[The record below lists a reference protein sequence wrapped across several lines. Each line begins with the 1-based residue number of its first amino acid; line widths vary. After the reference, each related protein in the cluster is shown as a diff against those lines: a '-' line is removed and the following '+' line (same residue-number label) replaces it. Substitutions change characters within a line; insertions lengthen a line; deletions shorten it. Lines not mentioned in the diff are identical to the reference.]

1 MDNTVRKLLIVEDD
15 PGLRDMLCWCFDGYE
30 VFVAEDR
37 EAALLQLRLH
47 APSIVLLDLGLPPDP
62 ANISE
67 GLQALEQ
74 IQTLAPATKI
84 IVVTGNDGRENAL
97 RAVAMGAYDFYEKP
111 VDADVLK
118 LLVDRAYNL
127 HALERENRELLT
139 RQAMTPLNGVIAGSA
154 KMLKICRS
162 IEKIAATNTNVLLQ
176 GESGTGKELLARALH
191 ELSPRAQAPFID
203 INCAAIT
210 DVLLQNE
217 LFGHEKGAFT
227 GATKQV
233 RGKIE
238 YAHGGTLLLDEIGDL
253 PPPLQAK
260 VLRFLREG
268 VIERV
273 GGRKLIPV
281 DVRVVC
287 TTHRDMVALIGEGSF
302 RQDLYS
308 RISEVTIHVP
318 PLREREGDVLLIAR
332 KLLSLYGQQL
342 GRPRLH
348 FALDVIHALEAHPWP
363 GNIREL
369 ENRLKR
375 AVISSESDQIMARD
389 LELEGGELST
399 APLDLRQARE
409 RAERHVLQQALAYT
423 NSNVSR
429 AADLL
434 GITRPTLYTL
444 LSKHG
449 IKL

>member
-1 MDNTVRKLLIVEDD
+1 MADSGKKLLIVEDD
-15 PGLRDMLCWCFDGYE
+15 LGLRNMLCWCFDGYE
-30 VFVAEDR
+30 VLVAEDR
-37 EAALLQLRLH
+37 ETALLQLRLH
-47 APSIVLLDLGLPPDP
+47 APSVVLLDLGLPPDP

-67 GLQALEQ
+67 GLKALEQ
-74 IQTLAPATKI
+74 IQSLAPATKI

-97 RAVAMGAYDFYEKP
+97 RAVAMGAYDFYQKP

-118 LLVDRAYNL
+118 LLVDRAQNL
-127 HALERENRELLT
+127 YTLERENRELLA

-154 KMLKICRS
+154 EMLKISRS
-162 IEKIAATNTNVLLQ
+162 IKKIASTKTNVLLL
-176 GESGTGKELLARALH
+176 GESGTGKDLLARALH
-191 ELSPRAQAPFID
+191 KLSPRAKEPFVA
-203 INCAAIT
+203 INGAAIT
-210 DVLLQNE
+210 DTLLQNE
-217 LFGHEKGAFT
+217 LFGYEKGAFV

-238 YAHGGTLLLDEIGDL
+238 NAHGGTLMLDGVGDL

-260 VLRFLREG
+260 VLRFLQEH

-281 DVRVVC
+281 DVRLVC
-287 TTHRDMVALIGEGSF
+287 ATHRDMAMLIQEGLF

-308 RISEVTIHVP
+308 RISEVTIQVP

-332 KLLSLYGQQL
+332 MLLNLYGQQL

-348 FALDVIHALEAHPWP
+348 FASDVLQALEEHSWP
-363 GNIREL
+363 GNVREL

-375 AVISSESDQIMARD
+375 AVILSESDQITARD
-389 LELEGGELST
+389 LELEIGEVSS

-409 RAERHVLQQALAYT
+409 RAEHQVLQQALAYT

-429 AADLL
+429 AAELL

-444 LSKHG
+444 LSKHNF
-449 IKL
+449 KL

>member
-1 MDNTVRKLLIVEDD
+1 METSTKKLLIVEDD
-15 PGLRDMLCWCFDGYE
+15 PGLRDMLCWCFEGYE

-37 EAALLQLRLH
+37 ETALLQLRLH

-74 IQTLAPATKI
+74 IQALAPTTKI

-97 RAVAMGAYDFYEKP
+97 RAVALGAYDFYEKP

-127 HALERENRELLT
+127 YVLERENQELLA
-139 RQAMTPLNGVIAGSA
+139 RQALTPLHGVIAGSA
-154 KMLKICRS
+154 EMLKICRH
-162 IEKIAATNTNVLLQ
+162 IKKIAPTNTNVLLL
-176 GESGTGKELLARALH
+176 GENGTGKELLARALH
-191 ELSPRAQAPFID
+191 ELSPRANGPFVT

-217 LFGHEKGAFT
+217 LFGYEKGAFT
-227 GATKQV
+227 GATRQV

-238 YAHGGTLLLDEIGDL
+238 HAHGGTLMLDEVGAL
-253 PPPLQAK
+253 PLPLQAK
-260 VLRFLREG
+260 VLRFLQER

-281 DVRVVC
+281 DVRLIC
-287 TTHRDMVALIGEGSF
+287 ATHHDLAAPIEEGLF

-308 RISEVTIHVP
+308 RISEVAIQIP
-318 PLREREGDVLLIAR
+318 PLRERESDVLLIAR
-332 KLLSLYGQQL
+332 MLLNLYGQQL
-342 GRPRLH
+342 GRPRLR
-348 FALDVIHALEAHPWP
+348 FAPDVLQALEAHPWP
-363 GNIREL
+363 GNVREL

-375 AVISSESDQIMARD
+375 AVMLSESGQITARD
-389 LELEGGELST
+389 LELETGEVYTS
-399 APLDLRQARE
+399 PLDLRQARE
-409 RAERHVLQQALAYT
+409 RAEHQVLQQALAYT
-423 NSNVSR
+423 NNNVSH
-429 AADLL
+429 AAELL

-444 LSKHG
+444 LVKHD

>member
-1 MDNTVRKLLIVEDD
+1 MEPSTKKLLIVEDD

-67 GLQALEQ
+67 GLRALEQ
-74 IQTLAPATKI
+74 IQTLAPTTKI
-84 IVVTGNDGRENAL
+84 IVVTGNDGRANAL

-111 VDADVLK
+111 VDADVLR

-127 HALERENRELLT
+127 HALERENRELLA
-139 RQAMTPLNGVIAGSA
+139 RQAMTPLSGVIAGSA
-154 KMLKICRS
+154 EMLKICRS
-162 IEKIAATNTNVLLQ
+162 IEKIAATNTHILLQ

-191 ELSPRAQAPFID
+191 ELSPRAKNPFVA
-203 INCAAIT
+203 INCAAIS
-210 DVLLQNE
+210 DALLQNE
-217 LFGHEKGAFT
+217 LFGYEKGAFA
-227 GATKQV
+227 GATRQV

-238 YAHGGTLLLDEIGDL
+238 RAQGGTLLLDEVGDL
-253 PPPLQAK
+253 SRPLQAK
-260 VLRFLREG
+260 VLRFLQEK

-287 TTHRDMVALIGEGSF
+287 TTHRDMVALIEEGSF

-308 RISEVTIHVP
+308 RISEVAIQVP

-332 KLLSLYGQQL
+332 KLLNLYGQQL

-348 FALDVIHALEAHPWP
+348 FALDVLQALEAHPWP
-363 GNIREL
+363 GNVREL

-375 AVISSESDQIMARD
+375 AVISSESDQITARD
-389 LELEGGELST
+389 LELESGEVST
-399 APLDLRQARE
+399 APLDLRHARE
-409 RAERHVLQQALAYT
+409 RAERQALQQALVYT

-429 AADLL
+429 AAELL

-444 LSKHG
+444 LSKHNL
-449 IKL
+449 KL